1 MTNSRRDFLKKTAGI
16 ALAANA
22 LPLMRPDGQSRVHAA
37 SAKLSNQS
45 PVQSASDERFWSSVR
60 SAFDLSPQFTNLES
74 GYYSPQPGA
83 GVKEVCEQAQR
94 INEMAAFYMRGNWPD
109 DISRTK
115 QQLARFS
122 ECPNEEILITRNT
135 TESLNIVIMGLDLK
149 SGDEAVYGP
158 YEYGSMQ
165 VSFRQRAEREGIV
178 CKVLDIPII
187 SMHDDEIVKAYQAA
201 ITSKTKVILVSHIVY
216 LTGQVLPV
224 RRICDMAHELGIEV
238 IVDGAHS
245 FAHLADGITDLH
257 GDYYGTSLHKWL
269 MAPLG
274 TGLLHVKKEKI
285 KKLWPLYGDSNY
297 ATDKIEK
304 LGHFGTQPPYLLSA
318 IAEAMHFNQTLGLAR
333 KEARLRHIK
342 NYWVERLADVPN
354 IILPTPAE
362 DHRSCAIS
370 LVGIRNKEPGELA
383 KELYER
389 YQIFTVSPGYPGA
402 VRISP
407 NIYTSIVELD
417 RFVAAMKELAAA
429 S

>member
-1 MTNSRRDFLKKTAGI
+1 
-16 ALAANA
+16 
-22 LPLMRPDGQSRVHAA
+22 
-37 SAKLSNQS
+37 
-45 PVQSASDERFWSSVR
+45 
-60 SAFDLSPQFTNLES
+60 
-74 GYYSPQPGA
+74 
-83 GVKEVCEQAQR
+83 
-94 INEMAAFYMRGNWPD
+94 
-109 DISRTK
+109 
-115 QQLARFS
+115 
-122 ECPNEEILITRNT
+122 
-135 TESLNIVIMGLDLK
+135 
-149 SGDEAVYGP
+149 
-158 YEYGSMQ
+158 
-165 VSFRQRAEREGIV
+165 
-178 CKVLDIPII
+178 
-187 SMHDDEIVKAYQAA
+187 
-201 ITSKTKVILVSHIVY
+201 
-216 LTGQVLPV
+216 
-224 RRICDMAHELGIEV
+224 LGIEV

-285 KKLWPLYGDSNY
+285 KKLWPLYGDWNY
-297 ATDKIEK
+297 ATAKIEK

-342 NYWVERLADVPN
+342 NYWVDRLADVPN

-383 KELYER
+383 KELYQR

-407 NIYTSIVELD
+407 NIYTSIGELD